1 LPIFDGPVEQV
12 IANVAWC
19 YRIHTQT
26 LRNALDCRS
35 GKACLIFGGW
45 LSGRTW
51 AIRSAFAL
59 PAKLRLQLIASVL
72 KPLALKFDKM
82 RILTRLSRR

>member
-1 LPIFDGPVEQV
+1 MPIFDDPVEQV

-45 LSGRTW
+45 LS
-51 AIRSAFAL
+51 
-59 PAKLRLQLIASVL
+59 
-72 KPLALKFDKM
+72 
-82 RILTRLSRR
+82 